1 MKWSHSKLSCILKNP
16 AEYYLIYKAGI
27 FPKVEKS
34 ALTLG
39 SAVHWGIEH
48 NTSDL
53 SDYFKNE
60 YFEDR
65 LLAEAMVKGYLLHKE
80 SLFKQILNS
89 SKLIEEIHEIYL
101 NGKFD
106 EDLFVGII
114 DLLLLTDKGFIV
126 IDYKTSSSIPDW
138 DKYLDQIYRYIFLL
152 KEEFPEVPVYKIG
165 IINLRKSK
173 LRKKINES
181 KEMFSKRLLMDYELN
196 DEKFIDYHEYEV
208 DKLNKKFINEY
219 IDNLRLMVKTANL
232 IESNNCFYINY
243 SSIEDYGG
251 SSYKNIY
258 MNVEGSY
265 IAYKISDKY
274 IDDYT
279 GEIVNY
285 RDCNDL
291 DIKELFNE
299 KLINKYEKFKVIF
312 EQFIKDKNFDLN
324 EFINYLNASEYIFNE
339 ELINNYINVYKLEEV
354 N

>member
-1 MKWSHSKLSCILKNP
+1 
-16 AEYYLIYKAGI
+16 
-27 FPKVEKS
+27 
-34 ALTLG
+34 
-39 SAVHWGIEH
+39 
-48 NTSDL
+48 
-53 SDYFKNE
+53 
-60 YFEDR
+60 
-65 LLAEAMVKGYLLHKE
+65 MVKGYLLHKE

-219 IDNLRLMVKTANL
+219 IDNLRLMVKAANL

-324 EFINYLNASEYIFNE
+324 EFINYLNASEYIFNK